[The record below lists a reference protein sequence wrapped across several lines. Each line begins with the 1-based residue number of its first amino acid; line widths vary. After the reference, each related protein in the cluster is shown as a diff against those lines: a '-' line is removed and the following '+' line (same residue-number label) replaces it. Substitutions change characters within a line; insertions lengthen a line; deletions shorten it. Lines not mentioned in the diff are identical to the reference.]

1 MQRNGRTVVKAIY
14 YDIYK
19 DLRDKIIAGE
29 YPYQSYIPS
38 ENSLVEEYQCTHNTI
53 RKALG
58 VLTNH
63 GFVQPLRGKG
73 VIVIW
78 QHGRRKRFVLGDIET
93 FREATQK
100 NGVSSNTIVRTFEYI
115 TADQAL
121 ADLTGFAVGEE
132 LLHIDRIRQIDGV
145 NLILDK
151 SYFLASCVKGL
162 TPQIAEDSIFTYLED
177 VLGMRITTSNR
188 LVTMKY
194 ATAEDREA
202 LDLLDFDM
210 LSVVENSTFNEDGV
224 LFEVTWSRHRP
235 DHFSFMTT
243 AVRGY

>member
-1 MQRNGRTVVKAIY
+1 MKAIY

-19 DLRDKIIAGE
+19 DLRDKIIADE
-29 YPYQSYIPS
+29 YPYQSFIPS
-38 ENSLVEEYQCTHNTI
+38 ENQLVETYQCTHNTV

-58 VLTNH
+58 VLTMH

-73 VIVIW
+73 VRVIW
-78 QHGRRKRFVLGDIET
+78 QHGQRRRFMLNDIET
-93 FREATQK
+93 FREAAQK
-100 NGVSSNTIVRTFEYI
+100 NGLDSQTQVRTFEYVV
-115 TADQAL
+115 ADQAI
-121 ADLTGFAVGEE
+121 ADLTGFMVGER
-132 LLHIDRIRQIDGV
+132 LLHIVRVRRIDGA

-151 SYFLASCVKGL
+151 SYFLASRVEGL

-188 LVTMKY
+188 LITTKY
-194 ATAEDREA
+194 ATAEDREV

-210 LSVVENSTFNEDGV
+210 LTVLENRTFNEDGE

-235 DHFSFMTT
+235 DSFTFMAT
-243 AVRGY
+243 AVRGC

>member
-1 MQRNGRTVVKAIY
+1 MKAIY